1 MLSGHQFGNRVM
13 TLFHERWSLIDMI
26 LLFQLLVFVIGE
38 FAVIWGFATA
48 KAVGDQVLYLYWTVT
63 IPLFSLL
70 VVRALLVGHRKKRKK
85 V

>member
-1 MLSGHQFGNRVM
+1 MM
-13 TLFHERWSLIDMI
+13 LFHERCSLIDMI

-38 FAVIWGFATA
+38 FAVIWGFTTA

-70 VVRALLVGHRKKRKK
+70 AIQALLAGHRKK
-85 V
+85 

>member
-1 MLSGHQFGNRVM
+1 M

-38 FAVIWGFATA
+38 FAVIWGFTTA

-63 IPLFSLL
+63 IPLLSLL
-70 VVRALLVGHRKKRKK
+70 VIQALLAGHRKKREKS
-85 V
+85 